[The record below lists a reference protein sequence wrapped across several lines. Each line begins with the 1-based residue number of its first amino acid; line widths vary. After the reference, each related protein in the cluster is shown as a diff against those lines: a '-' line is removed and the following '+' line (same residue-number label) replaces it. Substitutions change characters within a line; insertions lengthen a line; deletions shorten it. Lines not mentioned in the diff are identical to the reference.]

1 MGSFYFKIVAK
12 MDVGTFYI
20 RKMACGAEI
29 NSQ

>member
-1 MGSFYFKIVAK
+1 MGSFYFKIITK

-20 RKMACGAEI
+20 RKMAYSTEI